1 MSTET
6 NTIYRNGYVFW
17 ACLVGAIVTSGFV
30 LSQTLTIGSAAFNTT
45 NLGVFWG
52 LPIVVYDT
60 FLLAST
66 GLVFIASLSLVFG
79 FRQFDPIVKRCIWL
93 ALAGLVGAV
102 AVLFMELPYPLRALL
117 LSPVNLQFQSPLFW
131 KILLVAVYTILLLA
145 LILRLQTVHQVREA
159 KVLAIPTL
167 LVAISIALVA
177 GSVYGLMSMRPIWF
191 GGDVP
196 VVFLIESL
204 VGGFA
209 FTVFFTYLA
218 YGFSTRDM
226 PLDLQTLFGGDF
238 GRLFAV
244 VIGLHLLLH
253 AGRAITGLW
262 SNADGLQVWPHLVG
276 QPLWHIGFWG
286 GIVLPLAMMASHG
299 LRQSPIVQIVASVL
313 VLLGLLIARYEF
325 IIGGQLVPLFKGSW
339 APDLLVYTPSL
350 TEWVLFLAGI
360 FVANV
365 AYAFGDW
372 QLDLEDDTPL
382 ADDAAGQPAE

>member
-1 MSTET
+1 MATET

-17 ACLVGAIVTSGFV
+17 AALVGAIVTAGFV
-30 LSQTLTIGSAAFNTT
+30 LSQTKTIGGAAFNTT
-45 NLGVFWG
+45 NLGIFWG

-79 FRQFDPIVKRCIWL
+79 FRQFDPIVKRCVWL

-102 AVLFMELPYPLRALL
+102 AVLFMELAHPIRALL
-117 LSPVNLQFQSPLFW
+117 LAPFNLQFQSPLFW
-131 KILLVAVYTILLLA
+131 KILLVAAYTILLLG
-145 LILRLQTVHQVREA
+145 LILRLQTVREVREA
-159 KVLAIPTL
+159 KLVAVPTL
-167 LVAISIALVA
+167 LVAIAIALVA
-177 GSVYGLMSMRPIWF
+177 GSVYGLMAMRPIWF
-191 GGDVP
+191 GGEVP

-218 YGFSTRDM
+218 YGFSTRHM

-238 GRLFAV
+238 GRLFAI

-253 AGRAITGLW
+253 AGRAVTGLW
-262 SNADGLQVWPHLVG
+262 SNADGMQVWQHIVG
-276 QPLWHIGFWG
+276 QPLWQIGFWG
-286 GIVLPLAMMASHG
+286 GIVLPLLMMG
-299 LRQSPIVQIVASVL
+299 LRGVRQSPTGQIVASIF

-339 APDLLVYTPSL
+339 APDLLAYTPSFV
-350 TEWVLFLAGI
+350 EWMVLVAGI
-360 FVANV
+360 FVANTV
-365 AYAFGDW
+365 YAFGDW

-382 ADDAAGQPAE
+382 AEVRLAQPAE

>member
-1 MSTET
+1 MTTES
-6 NTIYRNGYVFW
+6 NTIYRNGYLFW
-17 ACLVGAIVTSGFV
+17 AVLAAAILTSGFV
-30 LSQTLTIGSAAFNTT
+30 LSQTKTIGGAAFNTT

-79 FRQFDPIVKRCIWL
+79 LREFDPIVKRCIWL
-93 ALAGLVGAV
+93 ALSGLVGAV
-102 AVLFMELPYPLRALL
+102 AVLFMELAYPIRALV
-117 LSPVNLQFQSPLFW
+117 LSPMNLQFQSPLFW
-131 KILLVAVYTILLLA
+131 KILLVATYTILLLG
-145 LILRLQTVHQVREA
+145 LILRLQTVHEVREA
-159 KVLAIPTL
+159 KAVAVPTL
-167 LVAISIALVA
+167 LVAIGIALVA
-177 GSVYGLMSMRPIWF
+177 GSVYGLMAMRPIWF
-191 GGDVP
+191 GGEVP

-218 YGFSTRDM
+218 YGFSTRSM
-226 PLDLQTLFGGDF
+226 PLELQRLFGGNL

-262 SNADGLQVWPHLVG
+262 SNADGMQVWQHTVS

-286 GIVLPLAMMASHG
+286 GIVLPLAMLASHG
-299 LRQSPIVQIVASVL
+299 IRQSPIAQILASIL

-339 APDLLVYTPSL
+339 APDLLAYTP
-350 TEWVLFLAGI
+350 TFVEWMLLVAGI
-360 FVANV
+360 FVANAV
-365 AYAFGDW
+365 YAFGDW

-382 ADDAAGQPAE
+382 AEEPVRQPAE

>member
-167 LVAISIALVA
+167 LVAIGIALVA

-286 GIVLPLAMMASHG
+286 GIVLPLLMMASHG
-299 LRQSPIVQIVASVL
+299 LRQSPMAQILASIF

-339 APDLLVYTPSL
+339 APDLLAYTPSF
-350 TEWVLFLAGI
+350 TEWVLLLAGI
-360 FVANV
+360 FVANTV
-365 AYAFGDW
+365 YAFGDW

-382 ADDAAGQPAE
+382 AEEPLEQPAE

>member
-1 MSTET
+1 MTTET

-17 ACLVGAIVTSGFV
+17 AVLAAAILTSGFV
-30 LSQTLTIGSAAFNTT
+30 LSQTKTIGGAAFNTT

-79 FRQFDPIVKRCIWL
+79 LREFDPIVKRCIWL
-93 ALAGLVGAV
+93 ALSGLVGAV
-102 AVLFMELPYPLRALL
+102 AVLFMELAHPIRALI
-117 LSPVNLQFQSPLFW
+117 LSPLNLQFQSPLFW
-131 KILLVAVYTILLLA
+131 KILLVATYTILLLG
-145 LILRLQTVHQVREA
+145 LILRLQTVHEVREA
-159 KVLAIPTL
+159 KAVAVPTL
-167 LVAISIALVA
+167 LVAIGIALVA

-191 GGDVP
+191 GGEVP

-218 YGFSTRDM
+218 YGFSTRNM
-226 PLDLQTLFGGDF
+226 PFELQNLFGGNF

-262 SNADGLQVWPHLVG
+262 SNADGMQVWQHTVG

-286 GIVLPLAMMASHG
+286 GIVLPLVMMASHG
-299 LRQSPIVQIVASVL
+299 MRQSPIVQIVASIL

-339 APDLLVYTPSL
+339 APDLLAYTPSFI
-350 TEWVLFLAGI
+350 EWMLLVAGI
-360 FVANV
+360 FVANAV
-365 AYAFGDW
+365 YAFGDW
-372 QLDLEDDTPL
+372 QLDLEDDAPL
-382 ADDAAGQPAE
+382 REEPLEQPAE